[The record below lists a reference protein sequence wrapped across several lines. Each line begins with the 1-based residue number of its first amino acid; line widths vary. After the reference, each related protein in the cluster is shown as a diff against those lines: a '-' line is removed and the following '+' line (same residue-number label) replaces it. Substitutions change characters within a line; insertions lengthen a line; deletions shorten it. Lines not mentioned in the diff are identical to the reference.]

1 MAVTVLVPLA
11 FKNEDKKFHFTIKQN
26 LPPYVPDRVVPSSK
40 KLKDSGIVKLKQ
52 RMEAAGIPKKA
63 EKLITNVKLKY
74 TSTQGRYESARNK
87 WPSWRT
93 LRQIDLF
100 WYCKIHHKFVS

>member
-1 MAVTVLVPLA
+1 M
-11 FKNEDKKFHFTIKQN
+11 
-26 LPPYVPDRVVPSSK
+26 
-40 KLKDSGIVKLKQ
+40 VKLKQ
-52 RMEAAGIPKKA
+52 RMEAAGISKKA
-63 EKLITNVKLKY
+63 EKLITDVKLKY

-100 WYCKIHHKFVS
+100 WYCNIHHKFVS